1 MHVLSNAQMWERSFK
16 NLLLFYLTTKRCFYP
31 KNKRVFMI
39 GHIIVCLDRI
49 CILRVQNLYSS
60 RTEFAKVHFLKTYKN
75 RIIKHAKLNYY
86 TKDRSILSISIIP
99 YRVRSLFCIFV
110 LRRYIAYILIAV

>member
-49 CILRVQNLYSS
+49 CILRIQNLQKCIIIV
-60 RTEFAKVHFLKTYKN
+60 AKSYKN
-75 RIIKHAKLNYY
+75 RIIKHAKLNNYR
-86 TKDRSILSISIIP
+86 KDRSILSISIIP
-99 YRVRSLFCIFV
+99 YRVRSWFSILV